1 MNQFE
6 LLYIIPAKFEE
17 AEQKAVKERVDKI
30 ITDNKGIIK
39 DHNTWLTRKL
49 SYPIKHIRQGI
60 FMLAHF
66 NLDGDNNQKIKKEM
80 EIDEDILRVSLFKIT
95 ESRKPAPA
103 PRRAE
108 KILPQ
113 SVQKQPVA
121 EEVSIAP
128 EPEVEVKEKISLE
141 ELDKKLEE
149 LLGEE
154 DQVK

>member
-6 LLYIIPAKFEE
+6 LLYIIPAKLEG

-30 ITDNKGIIK
+30 ITDNKGVIK
-39 DHNTWLTRKL
+39 DHNAWLTRKL
-49 SYPIKHIRQGI
+49 SYPIKHIRQGV

-80 EIDEDILRVSLFKIT
+80 EIDEDILRTSLFKIT
-95 ESRKPAPA
+95 ESRKPAAA

-113 SVQKQPVA
+113 SAQKQPVA
-121 EEVSIAP
+121 EEVSATAEA
-128 EPEVEVKEKISLE
+128 EPEVKEKISLE
-141 ELDKKLEE
+141 ELDKRLEE
-149 LLGEE
+149 LLGE
-154 DQVK
+154 DSQV